1 MAVVSE
7 LVNKISF
14 VGSLQPLDKLNAGL
28 TTSIKAIGLST
39 VAFGT
44 AGIALNAWVKSATDG
59 INNLANLSKDVGVS
73 VEAMQE
79 WGFVASLNGS
89 TAESV
94 NASILGLS
102 ERIGEYANLDSGEG
116 KAIFE
121 KLGISIKDATG
132 NVKTA
137 DIVMNDLRKSMQGM
151 GASEQIS
158 ILNKLGIDKSMIQTL
173 RLTDEQ
179 MASLTDRA
187 RALGVVTTE
196 QGQAVID
203 YQDSLTALSY
213 GLNSVKTQLAIAF
226 TPALTKTANTFTDL
240 LAENKDLIQNGLSKT
255 IGVLSSFVGAL
266 YNTGRLIYNVI
277 DNTIGFENA
286 LMLLG
291 AAILYVNRAMLLNP
305 VGLVT
310 AAIVLAIGVVDDL
323 MVAFEGGESVIADFF
338 ASFDIDIVKT
348 LTGAFDVLKGT
359 WNGLI
364 AIALRLSESVLSLF
378 AILEKGGKFAGVDF
392 GLGLEEQY
400 AKTKLLREEYQKL
413 SKEQLGGAFKDGISV
428 NPVTDKKL
436 TEITAPKYNDI
447 GVVHNAPD
455 VKQIP
460 LSTINNLDNSVLNE
474 KKLNTTINNLD
485 NSVYNND
492 NSSLTNN
499 YQEFLAPKLNQNAI
513 LPSNITSNTNTSESP
528 VYNNNQTN
536 NIKIDVKS
544 DNPVVVGQT
553 IRENLNKE
561 LANANKQFNVGGL

>member
-1 MAVVSE
+1 MVVSD

-14 VGSLQPLDKLNAGL
+14 VGSLEPLDRLNTGL
-28 TTSIKAIGLST
+28 TTSIKAIGLSS
-39 VAFGT
+39 VAFG
-44 AGIALNAWVKSATDG
+44 AMGIALNSWVNSTTEAITQTSKLSNDLGVGIESLQQWEYVAKMSGGSAEG
-59 INNLANLSKDVGVS
+59 LQESMRGLAERVG
-73 VEAMQE
+73 EFAK
-79 WGFVASLNGS
+79 F
-89 TAESV
+89 
-94 NASILGLS
+94 
-102 ERIGEYANLDSGEG
+102 DSGEG
-116 KAIFE
+116 KEVFTA
-121 KLGISIKDATG
+121 LGISVKDSEG
-132 NVKTA
+132 KVKSA
-137 DIVMNDLRKSMQGM
+137 DLVMQDLRKSMQGL

-158 ILNKLGIDKSMIQTL
+158 IANKLGLDKSMLGTL

-179 MASLTDRA
+179 FAHLQDRA
-187 RALGVVTTE
+187 KGLGIVTEE
-196 QGQAVID
+196 QAKQVDKYKKSLID
-203 YQDSLTALSY
+203 LNHGLS
-213 GLNSVKTQLAIAF
+213 SIQMQLAIAF
-226 TPALTKTANTFTDL
+226 TPALENTANMFTEL
-240 LAENKDLIQNGLSKT
+240 LIGNKDLIQNGLHKT
-255 IGVLSSFVGAL
+255 MSVLMSFGSAL
-266 YNTGRLIYNVI
+266 YNNGKLIYNVI

-305 VGLVT
+305 IGLVA

-338 ASFDIDIVKT
+338 ASFDIDIVKA

-364 AIALRLSESVLSLF
+364 AIALRLSESVLALF

-400 AKTKLLREEYQKL
+400 AKTKLLREEYEKL
-413 SKEQLGGAFKDGISV
+413 AKEQIGGAFKDGINV

-447 GVVHNAPD
+447 GVVHEAPD
-455 VKQIP
+455 IKQIP
-460 LSTINNLDNSVLNE
+460 LSTINNL
-474 KKLNTTINNLD
+474 
-485 NSVYNND
+485 D

-499 YQEFLAPKLNQNAI
+499 YQEFLAPKLNQNAV
-513 LPSNITSNTNTSESP
+513 LPSNITNNTNTSESP

-561 LANANKQFNVGGL
+561 LANANKQFNVGGQ